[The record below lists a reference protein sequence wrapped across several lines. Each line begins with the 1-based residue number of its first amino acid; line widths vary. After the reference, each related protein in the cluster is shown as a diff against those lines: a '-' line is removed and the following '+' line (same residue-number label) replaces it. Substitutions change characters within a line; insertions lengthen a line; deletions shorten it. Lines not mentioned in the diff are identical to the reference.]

1 MYVIYVTSL
10 YCIISC
16 YSTSIFIRFCK
27 FGAVLLLQQALENTG
42 TCKLQHVR
50 TCSNTK
56 TLPTLRFY
64 SNYCNY
70 CNDCIVVSAN
80 LSRKHDYRMA
90 MAHYTYG
97 ITSLVAR
104 QVRSCSHYDTVGIA
118 SSRCHSLAE
127 KAEMGWLHLVSFLF
141 QSLKFLKYP
150 EKRPTKTRLQPS
162 DMWHSLESCSGAWCA
177 VRQSISAVAWVA
189 LPERVWHWPQLEK
202 AWTQIP
208 TNTVPNYQMYYVY
221 FSCISCLKKGSTM
234 TMLSC
239 CCKQT
244 YTKCIKDLSCYGTPY
259 IRYLDMTHMTPKI
272 AMHFIVKLW
281 PCALTVLQWEWN
293 SSQVAIVICVVEHN
307 CCNTWVRSFDF
318 QFWLRKTGSL
328 TYIIDLDCFW
338 IGVAMYIMLI

>member
-1 MYVIYVTSL
+1 MLFMLHHYIVLYHAIVPAYSYVSASL
-10 YCIISC
+10 VQ
-16 YSTSIFIRFCK
+16 FCFCSRPLK
-27 FGAVLLLQQALENTG
+27 TQVLANCSMSE
-42 TCKLQHVR
+42 HVR
-50 TCSNTK
+50 IRKHSQ
-56 TLPTLRFY
+56 PWG

-328 TYIIDLDCFW
+328 TYTIDLDCFW